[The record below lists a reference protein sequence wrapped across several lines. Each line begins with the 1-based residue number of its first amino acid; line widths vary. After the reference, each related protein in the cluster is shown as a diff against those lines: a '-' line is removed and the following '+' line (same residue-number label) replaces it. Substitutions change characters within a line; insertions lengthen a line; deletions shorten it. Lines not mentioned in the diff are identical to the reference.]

1 MRNHILPFIG
11 NLYLDEITRQHI
23 VQMLAAHSPGHAPAS
38 TNRVL
43 VLTRTI
49 FNCALRWETPGI
61 TKNATDK
68 ATLLPVNNERE
79 RFLDA
84 NEMRRLFRALDDSDA
99 KMLKHIIAMLMLT
112 GARKSE
118 VLNAKWLDFDLIN
131 FSWRIEFNKSGKTRY
146 VPLSH
151 NAVALIKQLPTIP
164 GCEYAFANPKTK
176 RPFVSIYNSW
186 NTARKKAGLSDVR
199 IHDIR
204 HSHASLLVNRGHSLY
219 EVQKILGHT
228 QIKTTQ
234 RYAHLSQ
241 ERLLA
246 ATNDVADFIDSTLL
260 IEDTKIINNAA

>member
-1 MRNHILPFIG
+1 
-11 NLYLDEITRQHI
+11 
-23 VQMLAAHSPGHAPAS
+23 MLAAHSPGHAPAS

-186 NTARKKAGLSDVR
+186 NTARKKQVSVTYAFMISGTRTPHFWLTGVTR
-199 IHDIR
+199 CTR
-204 HSHASLLVNRGHSLY
+204 CKN
-219 EVQKILGHT
+219 LGPYSNQDNT
-228 QIKTTQ
+228 AL
-234 RYAHLSQ
+234 RSF
-241 ERLLA
+241 EPG
-246 ATNDVADFIDSTLL
+246 
-260 IEDTKIINNAA
+260 KIISSYKRRC